1 MRVLTPT
8 NVTRNLVTINYYSI
22 YYGIYKGSFNKDVR
36 FLNVNKTSCV
46 WDIHSIFFY
55 LKEYFMALSM
65 EYNVAQMSATAS
77 LGNIYSG
84 GPIFDDFLA

>member
-1 MRVLTPT
+1 ML
-8 NVTRNLVTINYYSI
+8 
-22 YYGIYKGSFNKDVR
+22 YKRSFNKDAR

-55 LKEYFMALSM
+55 LEEYFMALSI
-65 EYNVAQMSATAS
+65 EYNVAQMSAAAS
-77 LGNIYSG
+77 LGITYSG